1 VRVNTS
7 GNAATIALPTAGAPA
22 MPTTRIELLLL
33 IVIVSLLWTIYEIR
47 TNTDALLMVA
57 QACS

>member
-1 VRVNTS
+1 
-7 GNAATIALPTAGAPA
+7 
-22 MPTTRIELLLL
+22 MPSIEIILL

-47 TNTDALLMVA
+47 TNTDALLSVA